1 MTLSILFP
9 YYPGVRIKRDIF
21 REIICHFQCR
31 DKRNCPLYTG
41 IHIEQESV
49 VRGSTVKF
57 IKVNKVVIIFESEDD
72 LL

>member
-1 MTLSILFP
+1 MSFSSVGTNVT
-9 YYPGVRIKRDIF
+9 VRYIR
-21 REIICHFQCR
+21 
-31 DKRNCPLYTG
+31 
-41 IHIEQESV
+41 EQESV

>member
-1 MTLSILFP
+1 MSVLRGLFLKKL
-9 YYPGVRIKRDIF
+9 YVI
-21 REIICHFQCR
+21 FQCR

-41 IHIEQESV
+41 ILIEQESV